1 MELDKLKSRAAEAF
15 AKGKFNRAAELYEE
29 YCQKDSRDM
38 QARIRMGDAWAR
50 TGKREK
56 AIVAYQSAAEGFAR
70 NGFFPRAIAASKL
83 ILELDPSH
91 KGVQQI
97 LADLYALKKGAP
109 VHESDQAAPAS
120 ARRASKASPGS
131 GAVASP
137 DEDGPS
143 FSSGGKGALE
153 LPSVDSEELPLVRNA
168 LSPEAETR
176 PDLSGTPSPSVASSP
191 VPPPTS
197 PDPSAKGGAG
207 RPPESARPA
216 PAVAAKAAPAARPD
230 RLAPSAIPFEQ
241 ESPPRGD
248 GQAAFEELELEVDPG
263 SSAGAFTEIELDGDS
278 LLHAV
283 ERAARLGAAAR
294 IRAPD
299 APRPEAVSVS
309 APAEPPDKLPEV
321 PLFSD
326 LPPEAFIE
334 LFERGLLLRLKKGQR
349 VFEQGSA
356 GRSFFIVCQGSVRVV
371 RQEEDRVRQL
381 AVLPEG
387 SFFGEMALLSDS
399 PRTASVD
406 AASDETELLE
416 ISAAVLSELSK
427 RHPPV
432 AAALSKFCRQR
443 ILKNVI
449 STSAIF
455 RPFDGKDRRALIGRF
470 QPREVAPSTAIIRE
484 GEPSDGLYVILSGA
498 VDVVREGRVLAHL
511 RDGEIFGEMSLLD
524 KAPAGATVSATRRTS
539 LLKLPRKDFD
549 ELIMSHP
556 QILALVSELTDDR
569 RRQTEAILSGTADVG
584 EEGLLLV

>member
-97 LADLYALKKGAP
+97 LADLYALKKGGP

-120 ARRASKASPGS
+120 DRRASRRPPARS
-131 GAVASP
+131 AVGSP

-153 LPSVDSEELPLVRNA
+153 LPSVDSEELPLMRNA

-176 PDLSGTPSPSVASSP
+176 PDLSAERPSPSVASSP
-191 VPPPTS
+191 
-197 PDPSAKGGAG
+197 A
-207 RPPESARPA
+207 PESARPA
-216 PAVAAKAAPAARPD
+216 PTVAAQAAPAARPE

-248 GQAAFEELELEVDPG
+248 RQAAFEELELEVDPG
-263 SSAGAFTEIELDGDS
+263 SSAGPFTEIELDGDS

-294 IRAPD
+294 VRAPD
-299 APRPEAVSVS
+299 APRPQAVPVS
-309 APAEPPDKLPEV
+309 APAKPPDKLPDV

-349 VFEQGSA
+349 LFEQGSA

-399 PRTASVD
+399 PRAASVD

-416 ISAAVLSELSK
+416 ISAALLSELSK

-443 ILKNVI
+443 ILKNVM

-484 GEPSDGLYVILSGA
+484 GEHSDGLYVILSGA

-569 RRQTEAILSGTADVG
+569 RRQTDAILSGTADVG
-584 EEGLLLV
+584 EEGLILV